1 MIKKL
6 KSLNIDGNPIK
17 LIRRAVLDK
26 GTEGVKDYLMNRYNE
41 VSDCPSNKDRVADS
55 LEFLKS

>member
-1 MIKKL
+1 MELSKDFPYFLQNLNFFNIQNNELKNLPNGLGMIKKL

-26 GTEGVKDYLMNRYNE
+26 GT
-41 VSDCPSNKDRVADS
+41 
-55 LEFLKS
+55 